1 MNRDNKEI
9 NRLLNILIDDIN
21 FSEDNEDNKSA
32 SVDVIYK
39 IKTLINK

>member
-1 MNRDNKEI
+1 MNTDNKEI
-9 NRLLNILIDDIN
+9 NRLLNILIEDIN

-39 IKTLINK
+39 IKTLINR

>member
-21 FSEDNEDNKSA
+21 FSEDNEENKSA

>member
-1 MNRDNKEI
+1 MNTDNKEI

-21 FSEDNEDNKSA
+21 FSEDNEENKSA
-32 SVDVIYK
+32 SIDIVYK